1 MAVKLY
7 VIPGHGDGD
16 PGAGG
21 TLGGV
26 RYDEAERVRA
36 LASRIAE
43 LGGDAVATS
52 DFSRN
57 CYKDGGMLAWDF
69 PAGCQVVELHMD
81 SSGVG
86 ARGAHVI
93 VDDSLEPDAY
103 DEALAAGL
111 AAMFPGR
118 DERIAH
124 RSDLKNVNQAAARGL
139 PYRLV
144 ENGFIDSPEDLRTF
158 NERIDD
164 VAALYLEVFGI
175 EGADVDADIRYMQG
189 LARPMCERAGIEPP
203 AATGQWNP
211 DTQRALVHLAQ
222 TELMATCDPTLT
234 PSGEIGGQSRAV
246 MDLRPVREGDAGL
259 AAWAVKAALVG
270 HGYKGADVDGQ
281 WSGMDLTSWG
291 FDAVADAALKRFQAD
306 NPPLAQT
313 GRADASTWCTLCP
326 NMYSDN
332 PNR

>member
-1 MAVKLY
+1 MILY
-7 VIPGHGDGD
+7 LIPGHGDGD

-21 TLGGV
+21 ELGGV
-26 RYDEAERVRA
+26 HYDEAERVRA
-36 LASRIAE
+36 LASRIKE
-43 LGGDAVATS
+43 LGGDAVRTS

-93 VDDSLEPDAY
+93 IDDSLSPDAY

-111 AAMFPGR
+111 AEMFPGR
-118 DERIAH
+118 AQSIVK
-124 RSDLKNVNQAAARGL
+124 RSDLKDVNQAAARGIS
-139 PYRLV
+139 YRLV
-144 ENGFIDSPEDLRTF
+144 EHGFIDSPGDLETF
-158 NERIDD
+158 NERLDD
-164 VAALYLEVFGI
+164 IAVLYLEAFGI
-175 EGADVDADIRYMQG
+175 EGASVDADIRYMQG

-222 TELMATCDPTLT
+222 TELMATCDPTLY

-246 MDLRPVREGDAGL
+246 MDAHPVKAGDAGL

-270 HGYKGADVDGQ
+270 HGYKGAASGVV
-281 WSGMDLTSWG
+281 WSGIDLTDWTM
-291 FDAVADAALKRFQAD
+291 DEVAVSALRRFQAESGL
-306 NPPLAQT
+306 PVT
-313 GRADASTWCTLCP
+313 GEVDDSGWCTLCP

>member
-1 MAVKLY
+1 MILY
-7 VIPGHGDGD
+7 LIPGHGDGD

-21 TLGGV
+21 ELGGV
-26 RYDEAERVRA
+26 HYDEAERVRA
-36 LASRIAE
+36 LASRIKE
-43 LGGDAVATS
+43 LGGDSVQTS

-93 VDDSLEPDAY
+93 IDDSLSPDAY

-111 AAMFPGR
+111 AEMFPGR
-118 DERIAH
+118 AQSIVK
-124 RSDLKNVNQAAARGL
+124 RSDLKDVNQAAARGIS
-139 PYRLV
+139 YRLV
-144 ENGFIDSPEDLRTF
+144 EHGFIDSPEDLQTF
-158 NERIDD
+158 NERLDD

-175 EGADVDADIRYMQG
+175 EGTNVDADIRYMQG

-203 AATGQWNP
+203 EATGRWTP

-222 TELMATCDPTLT
+222 TELMATCDPTLY

-246 MDLRPVREGDAGL
+246 MDAHPVKAGDAGL
-259 AAWAVKAALVG
+259 AAWSVKAALVG
-270 HGYKGADVDGQ
+270 HGYKGADVDGT
-281 WSGMDLTSWG
+281 WSGIDLTDWTM
-291 FDAVADAALKRFQAD
+291 DDVAVSALRRFQEESGL
-306 NPPLAQT
+306 PVT
-313 GRADASTWCTLCP
+313 GEVDDSGWCTLCP

>member
-1 MAVKLY
+1 MILY
-7 VIPGHGDGD
+7 LIPGHGDGD

-21 TLGGV
+21 ELGGV

-36 LASRIAE
+36 LASRIKE
-43 LGGDAVATS
+43 LGGDAVRTS

-69 PAGCQVVELHMD
+69 PAGCQAVELHMD

-93 VDDSLEPDAY
+93 IDDSLSPDAY

-111 AAMFPGR
+111 AEMFPGR
-118 DERIAH
+118 AQSIVK
-124 RSDLKNVNQAAARGL
+124 RSDLKDVNQASARGIS
-139 PYRLV
+139 YRLV
-144 ENGFIDSPEDLRTF
+144 EHGFIDSPEDLRTF
-158 NERIDD
+158 NERLDD
-164 VAALYLEVFGI
+164 IAALYLEVFGI
-175 EGADVDADIRYMQG
+175 EGANVDADIRYMQG

-222 TELMATCDPTLT
+222 TELMATRDPTLY

-246 MDLRPVREGDAGL
+246 MDAHPVMEGDAGL

-270 HGYKGADVDGQ
+270 HGYKGADVGGV
-281 WSGMDLTSWG
+281 WSGIDLTDWTM
-291 FDAVADAALKRFQAD
+291 DEVAVGALRRFQEESGL
-306 NPPLAQT
+306 PVT
-313 GRADASTWCTLCP
+313 GEVDDSGWCTLCP
-326 NMYSDN
+326 NMFSDN